1 MICSYPEVVNNHRE
15 ILQSYEMR
23 GLYHGVLKNRYLHYS
38 LEGVGVFVHPVIV
51 VQAVYGTDYLE

>member
-1 MICSYPEVVNNHRE
+1 M
-15 ILQSYEMR
+15 QSYEMR